1 MKSRSSATQA
11 LPTAEPLV
19 EALPTTKATKRN
31 WTHLLLLLPAL
42 GFLAILFVYP
52 LIGVLMQSF
61 TTEAGNF
68 TLENYQRA
76 VGRSLYLRV
85 YWITIQIAFV
95 VTLLT
100 LLLAYP
106 LAYVLSTVRQK
117 VANVLLVF
125 VLVPFF
131 TSLLVRTYSWMVIL
145 GPEGILNQGLQS
157 IGLPGVTLLYNRAGV
172 IIGMVYALLPYM
184 VLTLYSVMRGI
195 DRNLLQAAANL
206 GAGRWQAF
214 RRVFFPLSL
223 PGVTGGSLLVFILSL
238 GYFITPRLLG
248 GNRDQMIAMI
258 IDYYTELALDWH
270 FASALA
276 GVLLL
281 ITLIGFAIFNRLV
294 GLQSLFE
301 SKI

>member
-1 MKSRSSATQA
+1 
-11 LPTAEPLV
+11 
-19 EALPTTKATKRN
+19 
-31 WTHLLLLLPAL
+31 
-42 GFLAILFVYP
+42 
-52 LIGVLMQSF
+52 
-61 TTEAGNF
+61 

-172 IIGMVYALLPYM
+172 IIGMV
-184 VLTLYSVMRGI
+184 
-195 DRNLLQAAANL
+195 
-206 GAGRWQAF
+206 
-214 RRVFFPLSL
+214 
-223 PGVTGGSLLVFILSL
+223 
-238 GYFITPRLLG
+238 
-248 GNRDQMIAMI
+248 
-258 IDYYTELALDWH
+258 
-270 FASALA
+270 
-276 GVLLL
+276 
-281 ITLIGFAIFNRLV
+281 
-294 GLQSLFE
+294 
-301 SKI
+301 